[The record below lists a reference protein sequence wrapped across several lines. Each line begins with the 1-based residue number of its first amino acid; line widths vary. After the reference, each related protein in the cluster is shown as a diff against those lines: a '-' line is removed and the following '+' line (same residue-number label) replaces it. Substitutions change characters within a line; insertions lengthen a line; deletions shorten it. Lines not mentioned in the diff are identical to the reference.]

1 MELIIMPYLLE
12 VDMAFFYFIWL
23 VTSYNQRHE
32 NVMCLLCIF
41 FSPLVKSSGLVNEP
55 TPHLDVLYLLT
66 FPSSRTG
73 IMSHRTVFLYSKV

>member
-41 FSPLVKSSGLVNEP
+41 FPLW
-55 TPHLDVLYLLT
+55 
-66 FPSSRTG
+66 
-73 IMSHRTVFLYSKV
+73 